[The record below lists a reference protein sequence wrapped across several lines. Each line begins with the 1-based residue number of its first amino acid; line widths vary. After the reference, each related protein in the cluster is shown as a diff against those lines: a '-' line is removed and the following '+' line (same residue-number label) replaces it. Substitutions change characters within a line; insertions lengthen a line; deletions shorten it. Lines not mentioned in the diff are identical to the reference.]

1 MGWYGKISGAAIGC
15 QECDRMSL
23 IGFFY
28 KLNRAFEKFFRSIS
42 AYDEELFGGS
52 IVLFWL

>member
-28 KLNRAFEKFFRSIS
+28 KLNRASEKFFRTIS

-52 IVLFWL
+52 IVL